1 MGKSDGMSR
10 LEADLKQKED
20 AIEKLKGEAKEYK
33 ATLMSCKDKLQESQ
47 KAIESNQRVIAYL
60 NKQLNDNQMGGNMFA
75 SQQQQPLQQTTS
87 AMNVTRSKYT
97 SPYLNKMVPSTSA
110 VPMSSSLSMSR
121 DTTNNS
127 KSSIVGGGG
136 GQGMSGLSGLGT
148 TISPILRNR
157 TENRPTP
164 PSSYFPQ

>member
-1 MGKSDGMSR
+1 MGG
-10 LEADLKQKED
+10 
-20 AIEKLKGEAKEYK
+20 
-33 ATLMSCKDKLQESQ
+33 
-47 KAIESNQRVIAYL
+47 
-60 NKQLNDNQMGGNMFA
+60 GGNMFA
-75 SQQQQPLQQTTS
+75 SQQQPLQQTTS

-97 SPYLNKMVPSTSA
+97 SPYLNKMVPTTSA

-121 DTTNNS
+121 DTTNNN
-127 KSSIVGGGG
+127 KSSIVGGGVGG
-136 GQGMSGLSGLGT
+136 GQGMPGLSGLGT

>member
-1 MGKSDGMSR
+1 MG
-10 LEADLKQKED
+10 
-20 AIEKLKGEAKEYK
+20 
-33 ATLMSCKDKLQESQ
+33 
-47 KAIESNQRVIAYL
+47 

-75 SQQQQPLQQTTS
+75 SQQQPLQQTTS

-97 SPYLNKMVPSTSA
+97 SPYLNKMVPTTSA

-121 DTTNNS
+121 DTTNNN
-127 KSSIVGGGG
+127 KSSIVGGGVGG

-157 TENRPTP
+157 TENRPT
-164 PSSYFPQ
+164 

>member
-1 MGKSDGMSR
+1 MG
-10 LEADLKQKED
+10 
-20 AIEKLKGEAKEYK
+20 
-33 ATLMSCKDKLQESQ
+33 

-75 SQQQQPLQQTTS
+75 SQQQPLQQTTS

-127 KSSIVGGGG
+127 KSSIVGGG
-136 GQGMSGLSGLGT
+136 QGMSGLSGLDT